1 MRRNG
6 GVEYV
11 LAEVGD
17 GLTDVVGGQ
26 QRVTHVIDHFTLFVV
41 DVVELQQLLADVEV
55 TTFNLALG
63 LFDGVGHHA
72 VLDRFARLHA
82 QGLHEV
88 FTRSEA
94 KIRIRLSSSDR

>member
-1 MRRNG
+1 VRADG
-6 GVEYV
+6 GVEHV

-17 GLTDVVGGQ
+17 GFTDVVGGQ

-41 DVVELQQLLADVEV
+41 DVVELEQLLANIEV
-55 TTFNLALG
+55 AAFNLALR

-72 VLDRFARLHA
+72 VLDRFAGCMPRA
-82 QGLHEV
+82 FMKF

-94 KIRIRLSSSDR
+94 KMRIRLSSRDR